1 MPFPR
6 NVGFLRYWTLNQ
18 LPLFILAA
26 PALTLLLA
34 SGWEV
39 CSSGRIE
46 SRNAA
51 APVKGHQMLIRSL
64 AASQAILALINFTT
78 SHVQIVTRLASGYP
92 VWYWWIASSLCDDKR
107 KSRGQA
113 AVIFMIMYAGIQAVL
128 YASFLPP
135 A

>member
-1 MPFPR
+1 
-6 NVGFLRYWTLNQ
+6 
-18 LPLFILAA
+18 
-26 PALTLLLA
+26 
-34 SGWEV
+34 
-39 CSSGRIE
+39 
-46 SRNAA
+46 
-51 APVKGHQMLIRSL
+51 MLIRSL
-64 AASQAILALINFTT
+64 AASQAILALINLTT

-113 AVIFMIMYAGIQAVL
+113 VVIFMIMYAGIQAVL